1 MPHLRELVELYK
13 DAPFA
18 LVGVNCYDD
27 EKAFKAGV
35 EKYGVSWISA
45 FQGEG
50 QAPIAELYQVQGF
63 PTYVLIDHEGKIVS
77 KSHGGFDEEL
87 KRLVAAATEAQK

>member
-27 EKAFKAGV
+27 EDSFKAGV
-35 EKYGVSWISA
+35 EKHGVSWISA
-45 FQGEG
+45 FQGE
-50 QAPIAELYQVQGF
+50 QAPIAEQYQVQGF